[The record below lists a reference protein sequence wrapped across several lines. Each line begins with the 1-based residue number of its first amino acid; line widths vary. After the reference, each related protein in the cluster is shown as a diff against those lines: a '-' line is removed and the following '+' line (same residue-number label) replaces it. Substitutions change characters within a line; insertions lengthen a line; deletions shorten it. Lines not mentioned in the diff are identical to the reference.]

1 MSLTDV
7 VWYRYMDSDKRF
19 QHVLEACG
27 VNKTLKNMGVK
38 EGDNVIIG
46 EVCMSYFESF
56 VCFKRFR
63 FADCKS

>member
-1 MSLTDV
+1 M
-7 VWYRYMDSDKRF
+7 
-19 QHVLEACG
+19 LEACG

>member
-1 MSLTDV
+1 
-7 VWYRYMDSDKRF
+7 MDSDKRF

-46 EVCMSYFESF
+46 EVCFGF
-56 VCFKRFR
+56 FLLKWFKF
-63 FADCKS
+63 CGL

>member
-1 MSLTDV
+1 M
-7 VWYRYMDSDKRF
+7 
-19 QHVLEACG
+19 LEACG

-46 EVCMSYFESF
+46 EVCLSYSECF
-56 VCFKRFR
+56 VCYKWFR